1 MVSSVMST
9 FSLDSETI
17 ISLNQFKKK
26 YRVSKSELLRMFT
39 NYFNKNRKELEELIE
54 KGVD

>member
-1 MVSSVMST
+1 MST